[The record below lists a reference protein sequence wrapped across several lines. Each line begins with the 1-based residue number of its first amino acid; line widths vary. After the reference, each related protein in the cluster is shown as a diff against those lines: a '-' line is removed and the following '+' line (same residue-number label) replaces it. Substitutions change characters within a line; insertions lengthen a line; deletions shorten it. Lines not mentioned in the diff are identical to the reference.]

1 MLDLVAQIPSGLDSQ
16 TLAAGERVAAE
27 VAQHLG
33 ASEWLGPLAPIALSP
48 FFGLAALSGIACFG
62 PDWLQERSGLFA
74 ASSPLNNPFL
84 FWTMASL
91 AIMTS
96 VPRFTKVS
104 KPLALVAEKLESY
117 SAIVILIVVRLAG
130 SYGSDPSNPAAWNA
144 DPVATVWVTAS
155 IASLPL
161 DICMALLAAIN
172 VIMINTVKL
181 FFEALIWLTPVPF
194 IDAALEVGNKSLCAV
209 LLGLYCYSPW
219 LAAAV
224 DLLLLGLAALAFG
237 WVYRRLQCF
246 LDLIVGPWLSRLMP
260 AWFAQRHPQF
270 DAYLAT
276 PSNGLPRY
284 TRVVVKSLAPNSF
297 EVQAVHLWRRASWT
311 ANLRSREEGLI
322 FQKVEL
328 ATEQGELIALWHRR
342 WSLYDANCEKRTPAT
357 AG

>member
-1 MLDLVAQIPSGLDSQ
+1 MLDLVAQIPSGLDTH

-62 PDWLQERSGLFA
+62 PDWLQERSGLFTA
-74 ASSPLNNPFL
+74 ASPLNNPFL

-96 VPRFTKVS
+96 IPRFTKVS
-104 KPLALVAEKLESY
+104 KPVALVAEKLESY

-130 SYGSDPSNPAAWNA
+130 SYGSEPTALEAVWNA
-144 DPVATVWVTAS
+144 EPTAVWVTAG

-161 DICMALLAAIN
+161 DLCMALFAAIN

-181 FFEALIWLTPVPF
+181 FFEALIWLTPIPF
-194 IDAALEVGNKSLCAV
+194 IDAALEICNKSLCAA
-209 LLGLYCYSPW
+209 LLALYCYSPW

-224 DLLLLGLAALAFG
+224 DLLLLGFAALAFG
-237 WVYRRLQCF
+237 WIYRRLQCF
-246 LDLIVGPWLSRLMP
+246 QDLIVGPWLSRLIP

-270 DAYLAT
+270 EAYLAV
-276 PSNGLPRY
+276 PFKGLPRY
-284 TRVVVKSLAPNSF
+284 TQVLVTSVASNSF
-297 EVQAVHLWRRASWT
+297 EVQAVHLWRRANWT

-322 FQKVEL
+322 FQKIVL
-328 ATEQGELIALWHRR
+328 ATEQGDVISLWHRR
-342 WSLYDANCEKRTPAT
+342 WSLHDANCHNLTPAT
-357 AG
+357 TG